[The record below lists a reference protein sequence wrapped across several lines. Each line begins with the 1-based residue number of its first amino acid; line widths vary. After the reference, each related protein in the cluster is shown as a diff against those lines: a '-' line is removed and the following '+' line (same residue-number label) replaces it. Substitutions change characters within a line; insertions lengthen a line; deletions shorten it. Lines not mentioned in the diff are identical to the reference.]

1 MKNRLFIILLTIII
15 TFLSGGFERLLA
27 QNYWSEYPIS
37 IVTQNNGSQQRLELS
52 TYDSTLQTTVTA
64 YTQWITG
71 YYFFSTANGKLTFIT
86 YLNPGQQ
93 TSRYGFGIYDFVL
106 HQFNIKELDIPI
118 ITNRTL
124 NVAANQYWVVS
135 AYEDEYSSNSFFLT
149 PTYHKYSMVTHQWS
163 SVNMG
168 YSEST
173 YTPQI
178 WNLGAPNNIQWIY
191 YIEDTDEG
199 EFYHYNPLAGRFAFF
214 YSGCAG
220 WYYEIDEEHFAVD
233 GSCSDN
239 YSYVSLDP
247 ELNWQGTPLFQT
259 TGELRNGIFTA
270 NNQWLPHFPQYI
282 FTYDIGIHQ
291 MIYDSTT
298 NLTAGPYVVKDRVAS
313 YSVSS
318 NGTSPMI
325 YFLVHDPLQHA
336 WVKDSAVTTGLV
348 IPTIINGTV
357 HWTDANGPHIRGYDV
372 TTGWGNYTTPLFM
385 YFHLSDFSNTEGVP
399 LVHVRNY
406 SIGKEQFY
414 FDMGDGVVSTVR
426 NNLWHLYDQPGPYNI
441 CMYEASGVQS
451 VCQSDTFNLC
461 GLPGI
466 ISANV
471 DSVCIGGQV
480 DLNLSGFQGDIQWQ
494 FSTNSNNWQD
504 ITTTGFDSSAIS
516 LNPVSSSYYRAKVI
530 DGTCNPI
537 YSAYKFVFV
546 STSTAGTIA
555 SATTAA
561 CIGQE
566 IVLHVANYNGTLR
579 WEKNSGVGWTV
590 IPNATGGFLT
600 DVLSVNTEYR
610 VLSSPVLAN
619 CPADTSQ
626 IIQVNALPLG
636 IISPLTGVNIC
647 GQDTVLLSAN
657 GTGVFQWYSSNVNGA
672 PIINTGST
680 YSPFV
685 SSTTTYYVS
694 SLAGAVE
701 TAGLADTSVGVTSTG
716 PITGRGL
723 RVVSS
728 EPGYL
733 ESITLYP
740 MSAGNITVS
749 WSLDNLNLGSVL
761 YNISTPGIS
770 VEIPLGFKLN
780 ANQNYDLKFSSSS
793 INFVKTAGGFSYPI
807 VNPLSSLIILGRIIN
822 GYFYTDSSFYTGYN
836 IVFSK
841 GCKSLREPVTVQHT
855 PEIVGT
861 LTALGP
867 TTFCQGQS
875 VVLAAAPTG
884 SGNAY
889 KWYRGDSLISNA
901 TGSNYTATISGLYSA
916 QIYNAVCSDTTSS
929 IRVRIP
935 CISTFDPEEK
945 SITDEFA
952 ESNFNVFYQSIHQ
965 QLVLKCEALS
975 NSISKVVIY
984 DLNGRL
990 IKQQSWT
997 IIEGT
1002 NSINID
1008 VANLNAGSYIV
1019 KWINSERTVVTK
1031 WVKHQ

>member
-1 MKNRLFIILLTIII
+1 MKNRLFIVLLTIFI
-15 TFLSGGFERLLA
+15 TLLSGFFHVLKA

-37 IVTQNNGSQQRLELS
+37 VVTQNNGSQQRLELS

-135 AYEDEYSSNSFFLT
+135 AMEDVNSSGNYQLT
-149 PTYHKYSMVTHQWS
+149 QTYHKYSMVTHQWRS
-163 SVNMG
+163 INIG
-168 YSEST
+168 YFEST
-173 YTPQI
+173 NTPLI
-178 WNLGAPNNIQWIY
+178 WNLWVPSNNDWIH

-199 EFYHYNPLAGRFAFF
+199 DFYHFNPVSGFAGF

-220 WYYEIDEEHFAVD
+220 WYNEMDEEHFAVD
-233 GSCSDN
+233 GNCSDDFSY
-239 YSYVSLDP
+239 YSFDP
-247 ELNWQGTPLFQT
+247 EAGWQGTPLFQT
-259 TGELRNGIFTA
+259 TGALRNGIFTA
-270 NNQWLPHFPQYI
+270 NNQWSPYFPQYI

-385 YFHLSDFSNTEGVP
+385 YFHLSDFSNSHGIP

-451 VCQSDTFNLC
+451 VCQNFNYC
-461 GLPGI
+461 GL
-466 ISANV
+466 
-471 DSVCIGGQV
+471 GGTSSINLDTICAGDQIV
-480 DLNLSGFQGDIQWQ
+480 LNLTGNQGVIQWQ
-494 FSTNSNNWQD
+494 SRTNSLNWTD
-504 ITTTGFDSSAIS
+504 ITSPGFDSSMIYM
-516 LNPVSSSYYRAKVI
+516 NPLVTTHYRAKVT
-530 DGTCNPI
+530 DGSCNSVYSNPQTIIVSTAIAGTLISSPTAGCLNREVHLKIEGFTGSLSWQKDMGAGFVTISNSSNPDLNDFLIGNTSYRCIVTPAMIGCLSDTTQEVQITAGNPGTILPLSGMNICGDDTITLNASGSGIFQWYLGNTPGSPI
-537 YSAYKFVFV
+537 VSTGATFNTFV
-546 STSTAGTIA
+546 ST
-555 SATTAA
+555 
-561 CIGQE
+561 
-566 IVLHVANYNGTLR
+566 
-579 WEKNSGVGWTV
+579 
-590 IPNATGGFLT
+590 
-600 DVLSVNTEYR
+600 
-610 VLSSPVLAN
+610 
-619 CPADTSQ
+619 
-626 IIQVNALPLG
+626 
-636 IISPLTGVNIC
+636 
-647 GQDTVLLSAN
+647 
-657 GTGVFQWYSSNVNGA
+657 
-672 PIINTGST
+672 
-680 YSPFV
+680 
-685 SSTTTYYVS
+685 TTTFFAS
-694 SLAGAVE
+694 SLLGVVE
-701 TAGLADTSVGVTSTG
+701 TAGLIDTISGNNQGTF
-716 PITGRGL
+716 IYNKGL

-728 EPGYL
+728 DAGYL
-733 ESITLYP
+733 ESLVVYP
-740 MSAGNITVS
+740 NATGNLTVKLLHTDNSTIESIQHFVAAAGVPFI
-749 WSLDNLNLGSVL
+749 
-761 YNISTPGIS
+761 
-770 VEIPLGFKLN
+770 IPLGFNLD
-780 ANQNYDLKFSSSS
+780 ANQIYHLKFYA
-793 INFVKTAGGFSYPI
+793 NFAFVATSGGFSYP
-807 VNPLSSLIILGRIIN
+807 VNQPGSSLVVLGHLN
-822 GYFYTDSSFYTGYN
+822 NNTFSTDSSFYTGYN

-841 GCKSLREPVTVQHT
+841 GCKSPKEPVTVQHT

-901 TGSNYTATISGLYSA
+901 TGSNYTAAVSGLYRA
-916 QIYNAVCSDTTSS
+916 QIYNTVCSDTTSS

-935 CISTFDPEEK
+935 CTSTFDPEEK
-945 SITDEFA
+945 SITDEFVN
-952 ESNFNVFYQSIHQ
+952 SNFNVFYQSIQH

-975 NSISKVVIY
+975 NSISKVVVY

-1031 WVKHQ
+1031 WVKQQ

>member
-1 MKNRLFIILLTIII
+1 MKNRLFIFLLTIFI
-15 TFLSGGFERLLA
+15 TLLSGFFQRLKA
-27 QNYWSEYPIS
+27 QNYWREYPIS
-37 IVTQNNGSQQRLELS
+37 AITQNNGSQQRLVLS

-106 HQFNIKELDIPI
+106 HQFNIKELDHPLTGTI
-118 ITNRTL
+118 TL
-124 NVAANQYWVVS
+124 NVVSSPYWVVS
-135 AYEDEYSSNSFFLT
+135 AFEDEYNPGDFYLT
-149 PTYHKYSMVTHQWS
+149 ETYHRYSMVFHQWNS
-163 SVNMG
+163 INVG
-168 YSEST
+168 YNET
-173 YTPQI
+173 TWFPQI
-178 WNLGAPNNIQWIY
+178 FNIWAPGDTEWLH

-199 EFYHYNPLAGRFAFF
+199 DFYHYNPVSGFAGF

-220 WYYEIDEEHFAVD
+220 WYNEMEEEHFAVD
-233 GSCSDN
+233 GNCSDD

-247 ELNWQGTPLFQT
+247 EAGWQGTPLYQT
-259 TGELRNGIFTA
+259 IGDLRNGIFTA
-270 NNQWLPHFPQYI
+270 SNQWPPHFPKYI

-298 NLTAGPYVVKDRVAS
+298 NLTATDYVIKDRVAS

-336 WVKDSAVTTGLV
+336 WIKDSAVTTGLV
-348 IPTIINGTV
+348 NPTIINGTV
-357 HWTDANGPHIRGYDV
+357 HWTDANGSHFRGYDV

-385 YFHLSDFSNTEGVP
+385 YFHLSDFTNSQGVP
-399 LVHVRNY
+399 LVHMRNY

-414 FDMGDGVVSTVR
+414 FDMGDGVVSSVR

-451 VCQSDTFNLC
+451 VCQNFNYC
-461 GLPGI
+461 GLGGI
-466 ISANV
+466 SSI
-471 DSVCIGGQV
+471 
-480 DLNLSGFQGDIQWQ
+480 NLDTICAGDQIELSLTGHQGIIQWQ
-494 FSTNSNNWQD
+494 SRTNSLVWTD
-504 ITTTGFDSSAIS
+504 ITSPGFDSSVIYM
-516 LNPVSSSYYRAKVI
+516 NPLITTHYRAKVT
-530 DGTCNPI
+530 DGSCNSV
-537 YSAYKFVFV
+537 YSNPQTIVV
-546 STSTAGTIA
+546 SAAIAGTLASSPTAGCLNREVHLKLDGFT
-555 SATTAA
+555 
-561 CIGQE
+561 
-566 IVLHVANYNGTLR
+566 GTLS
-579 WEKNSGVGWTV
+579 WQKDTGSGYVT
-590 IPNATGGFLT
+590 IPN
-600 DVLSVNTEYR
+600 
-610 VLSSPVLAN
+610 SSNPVLIDLLTGN
-619 CPADTSQ
+619 TFYRCIVSPAMTGCLSDTSQ
-626 IIQVNALPLG
+626 EVQIIAGNPGSVL
-636 IISPLTGVNIC
+636 PLTGMNIC
-647 GQDTVLLSAN
+647 GDDTITLNAS
-657 GTGVFQWYSSNVNGA
+657 GSGIFQWYEENTPGSAIVSTGA
-672 PIINTGST
+672 TFNA
-680 YSPFV
+680 FV
-685 SSTTTYYVS
+685 SNTTTFFVS
-694 SLAGAVE
+694 ALSGFVE
-701 TAGLADTSVGVTSTG
+701 TAGLTDTISGNSKGTF
-716 PITGRGL
+716 IYNRGL

-728 EPGYL
+728 DAGYL
-733 ESITLYP
+733 ESLVVYP
-740 MSAGNITVS
+740 NATGNLTVK
-749 WSLDNLNLGSVL
+749 LLHPDNTTIATIQHYVPVTGVPF
-761 YNISTPGIS
+761 T
-770 VEIPLGFKLN
+770 IPLGFNLD
-780 ANQNYDLKFSSSS
+780 ANQIYHLKFYA
-793 INFVKTAGGFSYPI
+793 NFAFIATSGGFTYPI
-807 VNPLSSLIILGRIIN
+807 SNPGSSLEVLGHLN
-822 GYFYTDSSFYTGYN
+822 NNTFSTDSSFYTGYN

-889 KWYRGDSLISNA
+889 MWYRGDSLISNA
-901 TGSNYTATISGLYSA
+901 TGSNYTAAVSGLYRA

-952 ESNFNVFYQSIHQ
+952 ESNFNVFYQSTHQ
-965 QLVLKCEALS
+965 QLVLKCEALAY
-975 NSISKVVIY
+975 SISKVAVY

-990 IKQQSWT
+990 IIQQNWT
-997 IIEGT
+997 IIEGS
-1002 NSINID
+1002 NSISLD
-1008 VANLNAGSYIV
+1008 VNYLNAGSYIV